1 MKADRKTKLR
11 LFLAAGI
18 AGAILFTGCGAAS
31 TASNNYSSGEA
42 AAESA
47 AYDYDG
53 GYEDMAA
60 GTIDAGQFENG
71 LTAGEGAEE
80 LNQNRKIVY
89 TADVSMETET
99 YEETVEAIRK
109 ALSEAG
115 GYIESTSQSG
125 SSEEGNRYC
134 DLTCK
139 IPAEKYQDFLN
150 GLSGAGNVYSI
161 SQQTDD
167 ITAQYIDVDARLDSL
182 KKQKERLEE
191 LADGAEDIDTLLS
204 IEDKLSEVQYQL
216 ESYTA
221 QMRTYENQL
230 SYSTVSV
237 WLREVNRVSEGARFG
252 TRIRAAFSGSWENFV
267 EGAQDFV
274 IFLIYALPGLVI
286 LGIAA
291 AIIVPLSI
299 RHHKKVKA
307 RLTAQA
313 PYQAPGRTPDREET
327 QAEEKSESLN
337 EQK

>member
-11 LFLAAGI
+11 LFLAVGI
-18 AGAILFTGCGAAS
+18 AGAILFTGCGAVS
-31 TASNNYSSGEA
+31 KNYSNGEA
-42 AAESA
+42 TAESA
-47 AYDYDG
+47 ACDYDG
-53 GYEDMAA
+53 GYDDTGA
-60 GTIDAGQFENG
+60 GTIDAGQLENG

-139 IPAEKYQDFLN
+139 VPAEKYQDFLS

-182 KKQKERLEE
+182 QNQKERLEE
-191 LADGAEDIDTLLS
+191 LADGAEDIETLLS
-204 IEDKLSEVQYQL
+204 IEDKLSDVQYQL

-230 SYSTVSV
+230 SYSTVSI
-237 WLREVNRVSEGARFG
+237 WLSEVRKVSEGTGFG
-252 TRIRAAFSGSWENFV
+252 TKIRAAFSGSWENFV

-291 AIIVPLSI
+291 AVIVPLSI

>member
-1 MKADRKTKLR
+1 MKADRKTKLK
-11 LFLAAGI
+11 LFLAVGI
-18 AGAILFTGCGAAS
+18 AGAILFTGCGAS
-31 TASNNYSSGEA
+31 SRNYNSSEA
-42 AAESA
+42 AVAESA

-53 GYEDMAA
+53 GYDDVGA
-60 GTIDAGQFENG
+60 GTIDAGQLANG

-139 IPAEKYQDFLN
+139 VPAEKYQDFLN

-182 KKQKERLEE
+182 QKQKERLEE
-191 LADGAEDIDTLLS
+191 LADGAEDIETLLS
-204 IEDKLSEVQYQL
+204 IEDKLSDVQYQL

-291 AIIVPLSI
+291 AVIVPLSI

-307 RLTAQA
+307 RLTAQT